1 VVVVCVG
8 GRDTTVTHLEA
19 ELRCVRVGLRWWWWC
34 VWGGAGASGR
44 ASQGRRRG
52 NKGAQS

>member
-1 VVVVCVG
+1 VVCVG